1 MKWAYRGLIIGGLL
15 VSVVMMIG
23 LFYSFYPLPK
33 SPAPDPLVA
42 GQFPMGVT
50 DQCRTLPTFIQQ
62 TGLGSHVAIDSRQE
76 GFTGLRLI
84 NAQGKTWQH
93 PSWDDAGHVGA
104 FERDQHGHIYVAP
117 APDVSLKDNPPEL
130 QNRLY
135 RVNAQTGEMQLFM
148 ALPAEHLPS
157 VSNPFAVMG
166 MAFDCQTGSLYV
178 SSIAGSS
185 PTTIRGQILQIN
197 VADKTIRSTLNAVDA
212 IGIGTFN
219 DREQKRLYYG
229 EARSSNIY
237 SVPLTAQGQLMPQK
251 RYEFSLATLKGGNT
265 TSARKI
271 RFQQKRADPNQPLYW
286 MIIKEMEFGFRLP
299 AENNPFKQR
308 YIFAYQP
315 THQASDHTGDTLSSK
330 PSSIWQFLGTKQ
342 E

>member
-1 MKWAYRGLIIGGLL
+1 MKRAYRGLIVVALL
-15 VSVVMMIG
+15 VVVAAMIW
-23 LFYSFYPLPK
+23 FFYPSSK
-33 SPAPDPLVA
+33 SSEPLLA
-42 GQFPMGVT
+42 GQFPMGLT
-50 DQCRTLPTFIQQ
+50 DQCRKLPAFIQQ
-62 TGLGSHVAIDSRQE
+62 TGLGSQVAIDSRQE

-93 PSWDDAGHVGA
+93 SSWEDAGHVGA
-104 FERDQHGHIYVAP
+104 FERDQNGHIYVAP
-117 APDVSLKDNPPEL
+117 APDVSLEDNPPEL

-135 RVNAQTGEMQLFM
+135 RVDAQTGEMQLFM
-148 ALPAEHLPS
+148 ELPTEQLPS
-157 VSNPFAVMG
+157 VSNPFGVMG
-166 MAFDCQTGSLYV
+166 MAFDCQTESLYV
-178 SSIAGSS
+178 SSVAGSS
-185 PTTIRGQILQIN
+185 PTVIRGQILQIN

-212 IGIGTFN
+212 IGVGIFN

-237 SVPLTAQGQLMPQK
+237 SVALTAQGQFIPPA

-271 RFQQKRADPNQPLYW
+271 RFQQKSRDPNHPLYW

-299 AENNPFKQR
+299 SENNPFKNS
-308 YIFAYQP
+308 YIFAYEPNKSSNQP
-315 THQASDHTGDTLSSK
+315 EDQIASK
-330 PSSIWQFLGTKQ
+330 PVSLWQFLGTKQ

>member
-1 MKWAYRGLIIGGLL
+1 MKWAYRGVIIAALFA
-15 VSVVMMIG
+15 VVAIMVWV
-23 LFYSFYPLPK
+23 FYPSSK
-33 SPAPDPLVA
+33 SPEPLVA
-42 GQFPMGVT
+42 GQFPMGLT
-50 DQCRTLPTFIQQ
+50 DQCRKLPAFIQQ
-62 TGLGSHVAIDSRQE
+62 TGLGSQVAIDSRQE

-104 FERDQHGHIYVAP
+104 FERDQNGHIYIAP
-117 APDVSLKDNPPEL
+117 APDVSLEDNPPEL

-135 RVNAQTGEMQLFM
+135 RVDAQTGEMQLFM
-148 ALPAEHLPS
+148 ELPAEQLPS
-157 VSNPFAVMG
+157 VSNPFGVMG
-166 MAFDCQTGSLYV
+166 MAFDCQTESLYV
-178 SSIAGSS
+178 SSVAGSS

-197 VADKTIRSTLNAVDA
+197 VADKTIRSTLKAVDA
-212 IGIGTFN
+212 IGVGIFN

-237 SVPLTAQGQLMPQK
+237 SLPLTAQGELIPPA
-251 RYEFSLATLKGGNT
+251 RYELSLATLKGGNT

-271 RFQQKRADPNQPLYW
+271 RFQQKSRDPNHPLYW

-299 AENNPFKQR
+299 SENNPFKNS
-308 YIFAYQP
+308 YIFAYEPNKSSNKPEDQV
-315 THQASDHTGDTLSSK
+315 ASK
-330 PSSIWQFLGTKQ
+330 PISLWQFLGTKQ